1 MTSVWRQ
8 DPLTASRPAL
18 EGELV
23 AEIAAELLASDLNA
37 APHVIGS
44 LLRRLEGDAV
54 TVRETCGAL
63 SPAQRA
69 GQRMLPRLLPLV
81 PSISA
86 CFDGLLLD
94 PDDRLTLLVAG
105 LSVTDNVEVLLR
117 ATGRAPDELLAGRL
131 NELLAVSHGRFTL
144 CDRRATIWLQHTTSA
159 LEIAHAHE
167 LLERTNRDLGDEDA
181 ALWHRASGALQRIPD
196 AAAPLIE
203 MALALS
209 EAGHADRAFVVATE
223 AAEHADGA
231 SCEWAR
237 AVAGA
242 AAMSAGCF
250 EDAAER
256 LGPLSDADH
265 ALHAKAL
272 GIAVVAETNTHGMI
286 AMIDPAEHRPRAADP
301 GRWRDWARTAS
312 LAAVACAE
320 RGAPHEMRAWLAA
333 LREADARAGADGA
346 VRDAAVALC
355 WMLTGEVEA
364 VEPSSGGPFSGTM
377 VRALHAAVRGDID
390 EGLRILALAHAR
402 PTGETDPL
410 IPGFERSP
418 LADAYLAVV
427 EALLRF
433 WRGDVEAARELLG
446 TASVRLP
453 VGIPFAGL
461 GVVLAQRLD
470 IAVHG
475 TPGPLARSL
484 AATLPGGIRLDRL
497 VDSGLSAY
505 LGGAAEQA
513 AIDVTLWH
521 DRGAPEP
528 ALGIPGLDEVGPV
541 ARRPRVEPPETTRA
555 RLLLHRI
562 RTLPESSWRR
572 EHDEIAE
579 TGRRLTSPF
588 DRARVEALLGS
599 TCLSRGDAS
608 AGRRHLRAA
617 SRLFED
623 AGALA
628 WKDAVE
634 ARLARLTIALSA
646 QSDPV
651 TEPIA
656 VIRDADPL
664 AASRVAWE
672 TLLTEREIEVAM
684 RVASGGENRE
694 IATALDVSVRT
705 VEVHVGRLFDKL
717 GVRNRVELAVLAHR
731 TGRVF

>member
-1 MTSVWRQ
+1 M
-8 DPLTASRPAL
+8 DYLCPH
-18 EGELV
+18 
-23 AEIAAELLASDLNA
+23 LLGDDMGQ
-37 APHVIGS
+37 GS
-44 LLRRLEGDAV
+44 L
-54 TVRETCGAL
+54 
-63 SPAQRA
+63 SQ
-69 GQRMLPRLLPLV
+69 
-81 PSISA
+81 S
-86 CFDGLLLD
+86 
-94 PDDRLTLLVAG
+94 
-105 LSVTDNVEVLLR
+105 
-117 ATGRAPDELLAGRL
+117 
-131 NELLAVSHGRFTL
+131 
-144 CDRRATIWLQHTTSA
+144 RRAMK
-159 LEIAHAHE
+159 EYV
-167 LLERTNRDLGDEDA
+167 
-181 ALWHRASGALQRIPD
+181 LQR
-196 AAAPLIE
+196 L
-203 MALALS
+203 
-209 EAGHADRAFVVATE
+209 
-223 AAEHADGA
+223 
-231 SCEWAR
+231 
-237 AVAGA
+237 
-242 AAMSAGCF
+242 
-250 EDAAER
+250 
-256 LGPLSDADH
+256 
-265 ALHAKAL
+265 
-272 GIAVVAETNTHGMI
+272 
-286 AMIDPAEHRPRAADP
+286 
-301 GRWRDWARTAS
+301 
-312 LAAVACAE
+312 
-320 RGAPHEMRAWLAA
+320 
-333 LREADARAGADGA
+333 
-346 VRDAAVALC
+346 
-355 WMLTGEVEA
+355 
-364 VEPSSGGPFSGTM
+364 
-377 VRALHAAVRGDID
+377 
-390 EGLRILALAHAR
+390 
-402 PTGETDPL
+402 
-410 IPGFERSP
+410 
-418 LADAYLAVV
+418 
-427 EALLRF
+427 
-433 WRGDVEAARELLG
+433 
-446 TASVRLP
+446 
-453 VGIPFAGL
+453 
-461 GVVLAQRLD
+461 
-470 IAVHG
+470 
-475 TPGPLARSL
+475 
-484 AATLPGGIRLDRL
+484 ATLPGGIRLDRL

-634 ARLARLTIALSA
+634 ARLARLMIALSA

-705 VEVHVGRLFDKL
+705 IEVHVGRLFDKL